1 MKYTFKRHTVIIVL
15 ALFCL
20 VIIFTLLVLP
30 KAIAPNDVGPNYKNV
45 TVHTNLTITH
55 SKPDVLNVTIYEAL
69 NMSNKNI
76 TITAGSTKKIYCNAT
91 VRSWEGFNDITLVNA
106 TLYHV
111 STSSHNATDNFNNHY
126 TNSSCI
132 INSSLNLGAPFTG
145 WFVCSFDVLYYS
157 NNGTWNCNVT
167 VSNSYTSINSNFTG
181 SGNATTLFYPV
192 YALNVTDG
200 IDYGGVAVEDY
211 SAPDRTANITN
222 LGNMGINI
230 SVEGYGTRKNDGLA
244 MNCSVVGNISVENE
258 RFSASSGQSYGAKT
272 SLVSTSG
279 GINIPGLTMPKQI
292 NSTLV
297 QNATYWQ
304 IYIPPNPAGNCTGF
318 VIFTAVAP

>member
-1 MKYTFKRHTVIIVL
+1 MKKNTVEILMITFL
-15 ALFCL
+15 LL
-20 VIIFTLLVLP
+20 VIAVLF
-30 KAIAPNDVGPNYKNV
+30 IAPITALNTIGPNYKNV
-45 TVHTNLTITH
+45 TVRTNLTITH

-111 STSSHNATDNFNNHY
+111 STSSHNASDDYNNHY

-132 INSSLNLGAPFTG
+132 LNSSLTAGAPFTG

-157 NNGTWNCNVT
+157 NNGTWNCNAT

-181 SGNATTLFYPV
+181 SGYNTTVFYPV

-200 IDYGGVAVEDY
+200 IDYGALAMSQN
-211 SAPDRTANITN
+211 SADIYANLTN
-222 LGNMGINI
+222 LGNMDINV
-230 SVEGYGTRKNDGLA
+230 SVEGYGARKNDGLA
-244 MNCSVVGNISVENE
+244 MNCTTNGNITVGNE
-258 RFSASSGQSYGAKT
+258 RFSVLSSQSFDLKT
-272 SLVSTSG
+272 PLVSTSG
-279 GINIPGLTMPKQI
+279 GVDIPNLTISKQTI
-292 NSTLV
+292 DGVLKI
-297 QNATYWQ
+297 NATYWQ
-304 IYIPPNPAGNCTGF
+304 ILVDPLNNPAGNCTGNI
-318 VIFTAVAP
+318 IFTAKTS